1 MAGIERKSN
10 FRDGLS
16 LTGGET
22 WMEYHSTELWVAR
35 RQGCCCS
42 VAKLCPTLCDPMDDR
57 FAQTYVHWVGI
68 QPPHPQLPP
77 SPPALN
83 LSQYQ
88 GLFQW
93 VSSSHQVAKILQLQI
108 QHQSFQWMTR
118 VDTFRMDWFD
128 LLAVLGTLKNLFQHH
143 SLKASILWHSAF
155 FMVQLSHPYMTTEKT
170 IALTRWTFVGN
181 VSAF

>member
-22 WMEYHSTELWVAR
+22 WVEYHSTELWVAR

-42 VAKLCPTLCDPMDDR
+42 VAKLYPTLCDPMDGR

-83 LSQYQ
+83 LSQQ
-88 GLFQW
+88 QSLFQW
-93 VSSSHQVAKILQLQI
+93 VSSSHQVA
-108 QHQSFQWMTR
+108 T
-118 VDTFRMDWFD
+118 
-128 LLAVLGTLKNLFQHH
+128 VLG
-143 SLKASILWHSAF
+143 ASTSVLPMSIQGWFPLGLAGLTPNPIWLILILWDRNGVKMTVLNHALKQLMEAGLPGPYRLKPKSFPSA
-155 FMVQLSHPYMTTEKT
+155 
-170 IALTRWTFVGN
+170 
-181 VSAF
+181 